1 MNVSNIQQSQK
12 LPPVIADLAAK
23 ARIDG
28 MTQKRSGGQC
38 EGMDDKFRVTLETRQ
53 AVLNWFADGSASPT
67 SMQIPPILIVHGV
80 HCRMSNI
87 SDDRKWLEDEE
98 FTVAGH
104 TVFRKK
110 GQKVGGNLMAHW
122 SALRASNPQFF
133 LDVVVMQQPSATCDE
148 IIVGWSME
156 DLGKRFP
163 ATVLQRDLV
172 SGALSDN
179 AKLAAYLQQV
189 VPCWIGPGMTPV
201 VQVTDTDV
209 AFPLKKIIERKK
221 VEISQEFKEIAILAG
236 RDTSFKMGP
245 PELMKVL
252 CGAVKEFKETADAQQ
267 LVLHALRRNGQ
278 LAYITLNGKLEKLS
292 EELCPWMSKLGI
304 GDLGSHRY
312 PRSWL
317 EDRFS
322 WTVDGVPVKPDWS
335 ELLTKGQQEARKKE
349 KQSEEMQKEK
359 QSEKKHQMFESEEDV
374 EKSEEVRKAEE
385 DAEYQEF
392 ILKKLGKLLETG
404 NPDQFKVEH
413 EITVCGKKVIL
424 PIFEMEIEGQSNL
437 IPPQLLEIIQQTPAE
452 RRAIAARPGELQH
465 WKFSKLV
472 KNQVKKRKG
481 GNRFKLALKPF
492 SPELI
497 EQLAEQLRKDT
508 RKEVFKKLHFVTG
521 GRKRSSK
528 YKQAKNGKQ
537 KKVKGKLFAKVAAL
551 EKKKVKVKDIG

>member
-1 MNVSNIQQSQK
+1 MKVTDIQQSQK
-12 LPPVIADLAAK
+12 LPPAIEALAAK
-23 ARIDG
+23 ARESG
-28 MTQKRSGGQC
+28 MSQKRSGGQC
-38 EGMDDKFRVTLETRQ
+38 NGMDDKFRVTLETRQ
-53 AVLNWFADGSASPT
+53 AVLNWFADGTADPT

-87 SDDRKWLEDEE
+87 GDDRRWLDNEE

-104 TVFRKK
+104 TTVRKK
-110 GQKVGGNLMAHW
+110 GQKVPGNLMAHW
-122 SALRASNPQFF
+122 SELRASNQQFF
-133 LDVVVMQQPSATCDE
+133 KDVVVMQQPSATCDE

-163 ATVLQRDLV
+163 ACVLQRDLV

-189 VPCWIGPGMTPV
+189 IPCWIGPGMTPV

-209 AFPLKKIIERKK
+209 AFPLKRIIERKK
-221 VEISQEFKEIAILAG
+221 VEISQEFKEIALLAG

-252 CGAVKEFKETADAQQ
+252 CGAVEEFKQVADAQE

-278 LAYITLNGKLEKLS
+278 LAYITLNGKFEKLS
-292 EELCPWMSKLGI
+292 EENCPWMVKLGI
-304 GDLGSHRY
+304 GDIGCHRY
-312 PRSWL
+312 PRDWVD
-317 EDRFS
+317 DRFS
-322 WTVDGVPVKPDWS
+322 WTLDGIPVKPDWS
-335 ELLTKGQQEARKKE
+335 ELLTKVQQEAHKKE
-349 KQSEEMQKEK
+349 KESEEVQKEK
-359 QSEKKHQMFESEEDV
+359 SEAEQDV

-392 ILKKLGKLLETG
+392 ILKKLGKLSQTG

-424 PIFEMEIEGQSNL
+424 PIFEMEIYDQSNL
-437 IPPQLLEIIQQTPAE
+437 IPEQLLELIQQTPAQ

-472 KNQVKKRKG
+472 KNQVKKQKG
-481 GNRFKLALKPF
+481 GSRFKLALKPF

-497 EQLAEQLRKDT
+497 DQLAEQLRKET
-508 RKEVFKKLHFVTG
+508 RREVFKKLHFVTG
-521 GRKRSSK
+521 GRKMSSK
-528 YKQAKNGKQ
+528 HKQAKNGKQ
-537 KKVKGKLFAKVAAL
+537 KKVKGKLFAKVSAL
-551 EKKKVKVKDIG
+551 QKKKVKVKDIG